1 MQNFIFLQRKS
12 PGVLQQMS
20 GDFLFN
26 KFLASKYVII
36 SPMREHK
43 KFLKKDICITAG
55 ILGIASLVALLLQR
69 FGSTDTHVPLLFVLA
84 VLFVSRFTQG
94 YVCGIVAS
102 MIAVVEVNYIFTYPY
117 FEINFTLTGYPLTFV
132 AMLAVSVS
140 VGTLTTQIKQQEQI
154 RLEAEKEKMRG
165 NLLRAVSH
173 DIRTPL
179 TSIVGSA
186 SGILDN
192 QQLLS
197 KERMLELIQDVK
209 DEAQWLIRIVENL
222 LSVTRINGE
231 NAQIHTDDEI
241 VEEII
246 GSAVLKFRKRFPQM
260 SVEVVIPTEFLMVPM
275 DEILI
280 EQVIFNLLE
289 NSVLHGKTTKNI
301 QIVVNKYANRLI
313 IAIEDDGEDANL
325 TQNEY
330 KIVSLLGKYGG
341 KVLTYDFIIKEI
353 WGPNMKTDNRILRVN
368 MANIRR
374 KIEKNPAQPQY
385 IFTEVGVGYRIVE
398 PE

>member
-26 KFLASKYVII
+26 KFLAPKYVII

-102 MIAVVEVNYIFTYPY
+102 MIAVVEVNYVFTYPY
-117 FEINFTLTGYPLTFV
+117 FEINFTLTGYPLT
-132 AMLAVSVS
+132 
-140 VGTLTTQIKQQEQI
+140 
-154 RLEAEKEKMRG
+154 
-165 NLLRAVSH
+165 
-173 DIRTPL
+173 
-179 TSIVGSA
+179 SIVGSA

-192 QQLLS
+192 QQVLS

-275 DEILI
+275 DGILI
-280 EQVIFNLLE
+280 EQVIVNLLE

-301 QIVVNKYANRLI
+301 QIVVNKHANRLI

-353 WGPNMKTDNRILRVN
+353 WRPNMKTDNRILRVN